1 MKAKKEHRVPLSAQ
15 AIALLTTARERWPN
29 ATLVFPG
36 RYGKQLSNMAML
48 MCMRRLK
55 MSGTPHGLRSSFR
68 DWCADRQG
76 RQGQRVSARAGGG
89 GARSHHRQQD
99 RACLQAHG
107 PFRAAALANA
117 GVGHFAT
124 GKPAK
129 PEAGEQPAT
138 GVRPAEMRAQ

>member
-36 RYGKQLSNMAML
+36 RY
-48 MCMRRLK
+48 
-55 MSGTPHGLRSSFR
+55 GTPHGLRSSFR